1 MVGAGEPVSHGWM
14 PDERRRRSTEVV
26 DKPEQEVQQPPMFRV
41 VLHNDDY
48 TTMEFVVQV
57 LESIFLMHPAEA
69 YRVMMQVHC
78 HGRGACGMYPYEIAE
93 TKVGLVHGLA
103 RERGFPLRASIEDE

>member
-1 MVGAGEPVSHGWM
+1 M
-14 PDERRRRSTEVV
+14 PDERRKRSTELI
-26 DKPEQEVQQPPMFRV
+26 DQPEQEVEQPPVYQV

-69 YRVMMQVHC
+69 YRVMLQVHC
-78 HGRGACGMYPYEIAE
+78 QGRGACGIYPHEIAE

-103 RERGFPLRASIEDE
+103 REHGFPLRASIEDA

>member
-1 MVGAGEPVSHGWM
+1 M
-14 PDERRRRSTEVV
+14 PDERRKRSTELI
-26 DKPEQEVQQPPMFRV
+26 DQPEQEVRQPPVYQV

-48 TTMEFVVQV
+48 TTMEFVVTV

-69 YRVMMQVHC
+69 YRVMLQVHC
-78 HGRGACGMYPYEIAE
+78 LGRGACGVYPYEIAE

-103 RERGFPLRASIEDE
+103 RERGFPLKASIEDA

>member
-1 MVGAGEPVSHGWM
+1 MTNQRAAPETGIAERT
-14 PDERRRRSTEVV
+14 DEEMRQS
-26 DKPEQEVQQPPMFRV
+26 PLFRV

-48 TTMEFVVQV
+48 TTMDFVVSV
-57 LESIFLMHPAEA
+57 LESVFLMHPAEA

-78 HGRGACGMYPYEIAE
+78 QGRGAAGVYPHEIAE

-103 RERGFPLRASIEDE
+103 RERGFPLKASIEEA

>member
-1 MVGAGEPVSHGWM
+1 M
-14 PDERRRRSTEVV
+14 PEERRKRSTEVV
-26 DKPEQEVQQPPMFRV
+26 EQPEQEVKRPLLFRV

-48 TTMEFVVQV
+48 TTMEFVVTV
-57 LESIFLMHPAEA
+57 LESVFLMHPAEA

-78 HGRGACGMYPYEIAE
+78 QGRGACGVYPHEIAE

-103 RERGFPLRASIEDE
+103 RERGFPLRASIEEA